1 MSFQKPLQDP
11 PTPNKITLDIT
22 ADKSIELDVL
32 SIPLS
37 KLKLDPNNVRFKHI
51 DDPMSDEQI
60 EELIWR
66 EPSTKS
72 TLREIKFSQGLSEL
86 PYVKKISDSEYLVI
100 EGNRRLVCLR
110 HLNNEISSRKEKN
123 IPIEKIDPQQCYVFP
138 ENTDDAT
145 LAIFL
150 ARIHVSGK
158 KDWPSMN
165 KGIHVN
171 DLINK
176 YGYDWDQVIQATS
189 IGRNTISQM
198 LKAYETTKQYQKK
211 YPDDENWLH
220 RYSHFFELIKR
231 RNLKDWID
239 NPKHLEKF
247 MHWVNNGQ
255 IPMAIQVRKLDKIIL
270 ENKDAYNAIQNGAS
284 VLEAEEIIKNSI
296 KRKKSSDS
304 LSENVDTKL
313 EDIQYFMKNFPRG
326 KMDEISKDEE
336 KLKNMEAAH
345 KEFGRLIK
353 DIKNFG
359 VR

>member
-11 PTPNKITLDIT
+11 PIPDKIKLKITE
-22 ADKSIELDVL
+22 DKSIELDIL

-51 DDPMSDEQI
+51 DDPMIDEQI
-60 EELIWR
+60 EEFIWR
-66 EPSTKS
+66 ETDTKS

-110 HLNNEISSRKEKN
+110 RLHDEISSRKEKN

-211 YPDDENWLH
+211 YPDDESWLH
-220 RYSHFFELIKR
+220 RYSHFLELYKR

-239 NPKHLEKF
+239 NPKYLEKF
-247 MHWVNNGQ
+247 MQWVNNGQ

-270 ENKDAYNAIQNGAS
+270 EKDAYNAIQNGAS
-284 VLEAEEIIKNSI
+284 VLEAEQIVKNSI
-296 KRKKSSDS
+296 KRKNLSDS
-304 LSENVDTKL
+304 TSENIDSRL
-313 EDIQYFMKNFPRG
+313 EDFQDFMKNFPRG
-326 KMDEISKDEE
+326 KMTEISKDEE
-336 KLKNMEAAH
+336 KLKNMETAH

-353 DIKNFG
+353 EIKTFG
-359 VR
+359 GH

>member
-11 PTPNKITLDIT
+11 PIPDKIKLKITE
-22 ADKSIELDVL
+22 DKSIELDIL

-51 DDPMSDEQI
+51 DDPMIDEQI
-60 EELIWR
+60 EEFIWR
-66 EPSTKS
+66 ETDTKS

-110 HLNNEISSRKEKN
+110 RLHDEISSRKEKN
-123 IPIEKIDPQQCYVFP
+123 IQIEKIDPQQCYVFP

-211 YPDDENWLH
+211 YPDDESWLH
-220 RYSHFFELIKR
+220 RYSHFLELYKR

-239 NPKHLEKF
+239 NPKYLEKF
-247 MHWVNNGQ
+247 MQWVNNGQ

-270 ENKDAYNAIQNGAS
+270 EKDAYNAIQNGAS
-284 VLEAEEIIKNSI
+284 VLEAEQIVKNSI
-296 KRKKSSDS
+296 KRKNLSDS
-304 LSENVDTKL
+304 TSENIDSRL
-313 EDIQYFMKNFPRG
+313 EDFQDFMKNFPRG
-326 KMDEISKDEE
+326 KMTEISKDEE
-336 KLKNMEAAH
+336 KLKNMETAH

-353 DIKNFG
+353 EIKTFG
-359 VR
+359 GH

>member
-1 MSFQKPLQDP
+1 MSYQKPLQDP
-11 PTPNKITLDIT
+11 TIPDKIKLEIT
-22 ADKSIELDVL
+22 ENKSIELDIL

-51 DDPMSDEQI
+51 DDPMSDKQI
-60 EELIWR
+60 EEYIWG
-66 EPSTKS
+66 EPDTKG

-110 HLNNEISSRKEKN
+110 HLYDEISSRKEKN
-123 IPIEKIDPQQCYVFP
+123 IPLEKIDPQQCYVLP

-145 LAIFL
+145 IAIFL

-165 KGIHVN
+165 KGIHIS

-176 YGYDWDQVIQATS
+176 FGYEWDDVKQATG

-198 LKAYETTKQYQKK
+198 LKAYDTTKQYQNK
-211 YPDDENWLH
+211 YPNDESWLH
-220 RYSHFFELIKR
+220 RYSHFLELYKR
-231 RNLKDWID
+231 RTLKDWVD
-239 NPKHLEKF
+239 DPKHLEKF

-270 ENKDAYNAIQNGAS
+270 EDKDAYNAIQNGAS
-284 VLEAEEIIKNSI
+284 VLEAEQIVKNSQ
-296 KRKKSSDS
+296 KRKKTAD
-304 LSENVDTKL
+304 LFSENIDAKL
-313 EDIQYFMKNFPRG
+313 DDFQDFMKNFPRG
-326 KMDEISKDEE
+326 KMSEISKDEE
-336 KLKNMEAAH
+336 KIKNMEVAH
-345 KEFGRLIK
+345 REFGRFIK
-353 DIKNFG
+353 EIKTFG
-359 VR
+359 GH

>member
-11 PTPNKITLDIT
+11 PIPDKIKLKITE
-22 ADKSIELDVL
+22 DKSIELDIL

-51 DDPMSDEQI
+51 DDPMIDEQI
-60 EELIWR
+60 EEFIWR
-66 EPSTKS
+66 ETDTKS

-110 HLNNEISSRKEKN
+110 RLHDEISSRKEKN

-211 YPDDENWLH
+211 YPDDESWLH
-220 RYSHFFELIKR
+220 RYSHFLELYKR

-239 NPKHLEKF
+239 NPKYLEKF
-247 MHWVNNGQ
+247 MQWVNNGQ

-270 ENKDAYNAIQNGAS
+270 EKDAYNAIQNGAS
-284 VLEAEEIIKNSI
+284 VLEAEQIVKNSI
-296 KRKKSSDS
+296 KRKNLSDS
-304 LSENVDTKL
+304 TSGNIDSRL
-313 EDIQYFMKNFPRG
+313 EDFQDFMKNFPRG
-326 KMDEISKDEE
+326 KMTEISKDEE
-336 KLKNMEAAH
+336 KLKNMETAH

-353 DIKNFG
+353 EIKTFG
-359 VR
+359 GH